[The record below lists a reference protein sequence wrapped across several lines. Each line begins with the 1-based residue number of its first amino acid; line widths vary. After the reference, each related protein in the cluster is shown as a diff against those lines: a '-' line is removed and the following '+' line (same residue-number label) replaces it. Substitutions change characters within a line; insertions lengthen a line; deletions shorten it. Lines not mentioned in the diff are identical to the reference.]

1 RLVEHELGHLRQRLR
16 DAGLTVGEI
25 TCQRGR
31 PPQGP
36 RATIEQRWVDETA

>member
-1 RLVEHELGHLRQRLR
+1 
-16 DAGLTVGEI
+16 
-25 TCQRGR
+25 CQRGR